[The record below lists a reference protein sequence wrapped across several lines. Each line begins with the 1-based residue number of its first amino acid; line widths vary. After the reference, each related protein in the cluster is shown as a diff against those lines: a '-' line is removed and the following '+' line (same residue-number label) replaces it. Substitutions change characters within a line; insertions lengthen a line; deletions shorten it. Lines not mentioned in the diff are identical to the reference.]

1 MKFFL
6 TISLASLCVA
16 CGTKEVAWDATGT
29 FEATQITVSAQ
40 GNGEIEWLS
49 LYDGQQLDSAQVVG
63 IIDTI
68 QLSLKKAQLVASRS
82 GAMSRRA
89 DIAKQI
95 ASIEQQIAWQSEE
108 LKRYQALVKNSAAT
122 QKQVDDISNQISV
135 LNRELVAQRS
145 TLENTNRSITDDGR
159 AIEVQI
165 AQNQD
170 MLSKCYITSPIKGTV
185 LVRLMEAAEYATT
198 GKPIFEIADMND
210 MYIRAYITANQL
222 TQMKLGQSVKVYSDF
237 GAESQRQYD
246 GVVQWISSRAEFT
259 PKTIQT
265 RDERANLVY
274 AVKISVRNDGY
285 LKIGMYGQVVI

>member
-135 LNRELVAQRS
+135 LNRELAAQRS

-165 AQNQD
+165 AQNED

>member
-95 ASIEQQIAWQSEE
+95 ASIKQQIAWQSEE

-165 AQNQD
+165 AQNED

>member
-165 AQNQD
+165 AQNED

>member
-6 TISLASLCVA
+6 TISLASLCIA

-165 AQNQD
+165 AQNED